1 MPDLPR
7 FAIRL
12 VRFVYAVLRDAIA
25 GNLPMRAMGLVYV
38 TILSIVPVIAI
49 SFSVLKGF
57 GFHKRMEPLL
67 YTFLEPLGERGVELT
82 DQVIGFVDNVQGD
95 VLAGVGLLL
104 LFFTTISMA
113 QKVEESFNFIWR
125 VEQSR
130 NLAQRISEFL
140 SVILVGPV
148 IMVTALGL
156 MGMVSSNT
164 LVQEMAGFQPIGAT
178 LLLVGKL
185 APYAMVILGFS
196 FAYWFLPN
204 TRVKLTAALV
214 GGLVGGL
221 LWSFGSALFTT
232 FIANSAR
239 TLSIYAT
246 FAIVIIA
253 LIWLYFCWLILMVGA
268 QVAFYFQHPEHLR
281 LGYRRVYL
289 GSRQREQIALSIMGI
304 IARSFRSSNKHPRLE
319 EISREIDLSV
329 VAMVP
334 TLERLQN
341 ADLITRTEKN
351 ELIPNRDPREIKLVD
366 VIAAVREPQ
375 AADVF
380 PEGRWPTSVQ
390 RMTQQMNDALLQAFG
405 DKNVYDLV
413 DEPVATAATRLA
425 AAAD

>member
-1 MPDLPR
+1 M
-7 FAIRL
+7 
-12 VRFVYAVLRDAIA
+12 YAVLRDAVA

-67 YTFLEPLGERGVELT
+67 YNFLAPLGERGVELT
-82 DQVIGFVDNVQGD
+82 DQVIGFVENIQGD
-95 VLAGVGLLL
+95 VLAGVGLAL
-104 LFFTTISMA
+104 LFVTTISMA

-164 LVQEMAGFQPIGAT
+164 LVQEIAGFQPVGAS
-178 LLLVGKL
+178 LLLIGKL
-185 APYAMVILGFS
+185 APYAMVVLGFS

-214 GGLVGGL
+214 GGLVGGV
-221 LWSFGSALFTT
+221 LWASGSALFTT
-232 FIANSAR
+232 FVASSAR
-239 TLSIYAT
+239 TLNIYAT

-253 LIWLYFCWLILMVGA
+253 LIWLYFCWLILLVGA
-268 QVAFYFQHPEHLR
+268 QVAFYYQHPEHLR
-281 LGYRRVYL
+281 LGYRQLYL

-304 IARSFRSSNKHPRLE
+304 VARSFRDSRSHPRLE
-319 EISREIDLSV
+319 NISREIGVSV

-334 TLERLQN
+334 TLQRLEN

-351 ELIPNRDPREIKLVD
+351 ELMPNRDPREIKLVD

-380 PEGRWPTSVQ
+380 PEGRWPGSVRQ
-390 RMTQQMNDALLQAFG
+390 LTQQMNEALLQAFG

-413 DEPVATAATRLA
+413 DEPVPPAATRLA